1 MYPNQRWGCTRVS
14 SKTTRI
20 GERFLDITPNSAK
33 DNLGYV
39 IIGIPVALLVVFFLI
54 PTLYLFATTFFPRE
68 GSGYY
73 QIGFTLEHYARLF
86 DSPIY
91 GRYLWTTLELAAVT
105 TVISVVLGYPI
116 AYWLAR
122 VESPALKRGLLLMI
136 VATMWITVIIRA
148 YAIQVVLA
156 GDGILNSLLLDFR
169 LISEP
174 ITSSTGYIPTI
185 VGMVYGFLPFAILTI
200 YTSIANINPKLE
212 EASRNLGA
220 SRLQTIRWVVL
231 PLSKNGIAGATALVF
246 ILAIGSYVVP
256 MLLGNPSEWT
266 LPVII
271 TEQVNEQMN
280 VPFGA
285 VLSAVLTALTIF
297 FFLIAVKVLGLGSD
311 QLIGDTPE
319 GETDGQ

>member
-1 MYPNQRWGCTRVS
+1 MS
-14 SKTTRI
+14 SKTVGIGDRFRDVAPSRI
-20 GERFLDITPNSAK
+20 T

-39 IIGIPVALLVVFFLI
+39 IISIPVTLLVVFFLI
-54 PTLYLFATTFFPRE
+54 PTLYLFATTVFPRE
-68 GSGYY
+68 ASGWYSF
-73 QIGFTLEHYARLF
+73 GFTLEHYARLF

-91 GRYLWTTLELAAVT
+91 RQYLMTTLELAAVT
-105 TVISVVLGYPI
+105 TVISVTLGYPI
-116 AYWLAR
+116 AYWIAR
-122 VESPALKRGLLLMI
+122 VDSPAMKRGLLLMI

-148 YAIQVVLA
+148 YAVQVVLA
-156 GDGILNSLLLDFR
+156 GNGILNSLLIDLR

-174 ITSSTGYIPTI
+174 ITSSTGYLATI
-185 VGMVYGFLPFAILTI
+185 IGMVYGFLPFAILTI

-220 SRLQTIRWVVL
+220 SKLQTIRHVVL
-231 PLSKNGIAGATALVF
+231 PLSKNGVAGATALVF

-285 VLSAVLTALTIF
+285 VLSVVLTGLTVF
-297 FFLIAVKVLGLGSD
+297 FFLIAVKVLGLGSSE
-311 QLIGDTPE
+311 LVGDTPE